1 MIKNSKFYIKDIKSV
16 VIIGWCP
23 NIDELIKINKSFKLK
38 SIVITSPNQKKLF
51 DKNLKVNI
59 FKDIENNNFIKFI
72 KNNCNIKNTLFLSI
86 SSMFVFKK
94 KSINFFEDNLVNFF
108 PSRLPYDTGRGGFS
122 WHIMREDR
130 IYNQLFHIIDEGMNT
145 GPIIDSEKSLFP
157 KNCKIPLDFEDY
169 KWSAMNNFY
178 KNFIRKITNNKNLN
192 IKVQNKNL
200 GRFNPSL
207 NTMLNGYID
216 WNLNSYDLYNFIN
229 AFDEPHQGAST
240 FINRAKIGRLF
251 LKSVHLHGGDT
262 SNHPYMTGVVSR
274 HDKKWITVSTTGK
287 HMLLIEKILNEK
299 NKNIIDEIKE
309 GDRLFTPYSFI
320 ESSKIDSTTYKP

>member
-1 MIKNSKFYIKDIKSV
+1 MIKNSQFYIENIRSV
-16 VIIGWCP
+16 VFIGWCP
-23 NIDELIKINKSFKLK
+23 NIDALIKINVLLKLE
-38 SIVITSPNQKKLF
+38 SLIITSANQKKLF
-51 DKNLKVNI
+51 NKNLKVNV
-59 FKDIENNNFIKFI
+59 FKDIEDSKFTKFI
-72 KNNCNIKNTLFLSI
+72 KDNCDIKNTLFLSV
-86 SSMFVFKK
+86 SSMFIFKK
-94 KSINFFEDNLVNFF
+94 KSINFFEGNLVNFF

-169 KWSAMNNFY
+169 KWNAMNNFY
-178 KNFIRKITNNKNLN
+178 KNFIKQIKNNKNYN
-192 IKVQNKNL
+192 IQVQNKNL

-240 FINRAKIGRLF
+240 FINRANIGRLF
-251 LKSVHLHGGDT
+251 LKAVHLHGGDT
-262 SNHPYMTGVVSR
+262 NNHPFMTGIVSR
-274 HDKKWITVSTTGK
+274 HDKKWITVSTSGK
-287 HMLLIEKILNEK
+287 HMLLIERVLNEK
-299 NKNIIDEIKE
+299 NKNVIDEIKE
-309 GDRLFTPYSFI
+309 GDRFFTPYNHI
-320 ESSKIDSTTYKP
+320 ENSKIESTTYKP